1 MNEKDGEERNVTMF
15 CIRIIGGVICLFVLL
30 TAVNY
35 TIRPNL
41 NGMKEE
47 HDKDDDDWRDSQFYA
62 YVDDG
67 YDVDKENEKTDDV
80 FRSEYKYKEY
90 KLEYELRYWNIVF
103 WSIVL
108 SLVLFTM
115 ISAFIMNRRNVKHDN
130 KIREICEMEMSSRFE
145 SQGFSPEYRTNQDG
159 MLSIFI
165 RPIRVIVFKKCT
177 PVPIPGRGIRVARDI
192 QKRPTYGTMMVH
204 VPPGS

>member
-1 MNEKDGEERNVTMF
+1 MNKKNKEERNVNMF

-47 HDKDDDDWRDSQFYA
+47 HDKDDDDWRDLQFYA

-115 ISAFIMNRRNVKHDN
+115 ISAFIMNRRNVKHYN
-130 KIREICEMEMSSRFE
+130 KIREICEME
-145 SQGFSPEYRTNQDG
+145 
-159 MLSIFI
+159 I
-165 RPIRVIVFKKCT
+165 RATPISASIRVSSWLT
-177 PVPIPGRGIRVARDI
+177 
-192 QKRPTYGTMMVH
+192 
-204 VPPGS
+204 S